1 MDYSEYL
8 DQMADL
14 VPLVLLVQLDPKAIE
29 DPVAYLAFQEDEVP
43 VEMMEK
49 RVHEEAMVSMEI
61 LEEMDEEAILVLA
74 DRLEQKA
81 TMDHRVHQEATADQE
96 TLVSMAKRVKMD
108 HVVPPVLKEPP
119 VWSDPPDHLATKAL
133 RAQEELGVIQAAM
146 VITEVKESKELTVQL
161 VSRER

>member
-8 DQMADL
+8 DQMEDL

-29 DPVAYLAFQEDEVP
+29 DPVAYLAFQEDEVL

-81 TMDHRVHQEATADQE
+81 TMDYRVHQEATAKQE
-96 TLVSMAKRVKMD
+96 TLVLMA
-108 HVVPPVLKEPP
+108 
-119 VWSDPPDHLATKAL
+119 
-133 RAQEELGVIQAAM
+133 
-146 VITEVKESKELTVQL
+146 
-161 VSRER
+161 